1 VRTPAEFEQAHISG
15 SVLYPLGRINPM
27 EVENLAAGK
36 NQCVII
42 CQSGKRAAQAA
53 EKLKMGPFLN
63 LRVMEGGL
71 AAWEAAGLPLIR
83 GRKMM
88 SLERQVRIAAGT
100 LVLEHFK

>member
-1 VRTPAEFEQAHISG
+1 
-15 SVLYPLGRINPM
+15 
-27 EVENLAAGK
+27 
-36 NQCVII
+36 
-42 CQSGKRAAQAA
+42 
-53 EKLKMGPFLN
+53 MGPFLN